1 MKQIILLVIED
12 EEMLLRAMYL
22 FFHQKKYTVAT
33 TGDAETGLF
42 MAERLKP
49 DIILLDLLLPGM
61 DGFQFLTKIKSH
73 AVLKSIPVLV
83 LSNLS
88 DPKDIE
94 RAKSLGAAD
103 FAPKSETDLSV
114 IDLKIKKILTTK
126 Q

>member
-1 MKQIILLVIED
+1 MKKIILLVIED

-22 FFHQKKYTVAT
+22 YFHQKKYTVAT

-49 DIILLDLLLPGM
+49 DIILLDLLMPGM
-61 DGFQFLTKIKSH
+61 DGFAFLSKIKSH
-73 AVLKSIPVLV
+73 ATLKTIPVLV

-88 DPKDIE
+88 DPQDIE

-103 FAPKSETDLSV
+103 FVLKSETDLAV
-114 IDLKIKKILTTK
+114 IDAKIKKILTKK